1 MTLMR
6 GGGGR
11 GRGDGYGGGRGGY
24 SYEGRGPPPQQQQYQ
39 LDNNNGP
46 TPMDMERERDLNDVS
61 EQWSGPNRYD
71 APQDDSAMNRDINSW
86 NDFGRGRG
94 GGRFDPG
101 RGRFGGRGRGDLR
114 RQNFENRADNNT
126 GGPSGIYGGRGR
138 GSYQSLSDY
147 APEQFQ
153 SNQAMGGPSPRV
165 PSGSYGA
172 LHMAEPA
179 FKDDQRAKTVPQTHS
194 SMETIDVDAAAD
206 TIIEIDAPI
215 ERPPTPPP
223 DPAEPS
229 GSVMA
234 LTRLLDLETQ
244 MEFAYAKHMFL
255 VQQQKLLRQQY
266 QVLENLPVGIDA
278 IKDEV
283 AQFKEKHEEA
293 KCLYED

>member
-1 MTLMR
+1 
-6 GGGGR
+6 
-11 GRGDGYGGGRGGY
+11 
-24 SYEGRGPPPQQQQYQ
+24 
-39 LDNNNGP
+39 
-46 TPMDMERERDLNDVS
+46 
-61 EQWSGPNRYD
+61 
-71 APQDDSAMNRDINSW
+71 
-86 NDFGRGRG
+86 
-94 GGRFDPG
+94 
-101 RGRFGGRGRGDLR
+101 
-114 RQNFENRADNNT
+114 
-126 GGPSGIYGGRGR
+126 
-138 GSYQSLSDY
+138 
-147 APEQFQ
+147 
-153 SNQAMGGPSPRV
+153 
-165 PSGSYGA
+165 
-172 LHMAEPA
+172 
-179 FKDDQRAKTVPQTHS
+179 
-194 SMETIDVDAAAD
+194 METIDVDAAAD